1 MRMDINFS
9 NSEIKRKILEDKY
22 NSIIFKTKK
31 DPEVYIVGGYIRDTL
46 LGRKSLDR
54 DYVAKGNFQRI
65 LKEIADRANRKI
77 IRIGKKGLFR
87 IVLENGQMF
96 DFMPFNK
103 DIENDLSLRDFTINS
118 LAWSPESGI
127 IDVKNGIK
135 DLSKKCIRMTNKKNL
150 IDDPVRIIRAYRLA
164 DELSF
169 SIEPETRKSL
179 KEFGGLLEYAKSERI
194 TLEFYRIINSKNSLK
209 TLKLLFKDGI
219 LNQIISLSFNRI
231 VENHKA
237 IYKLNKIFNKLP
249 LKYIFKI
256 DSNFSQ
262 NLLYRGLLV
271 LEILLSGMPD
281 NRLNKSSKINKHL
294 EKLERANNLYIKNQ
308 KKINKELL
316 YEIFKL
322 SGEASFDFLIL
333 NNLIRFL
340 PDLEKY
346 NMMRKKG
353 VLTSE
358 EIIKITKK
366 NQGRDLGII
375 IDYIKKAQFT
385 DKVRCKRE
393 AIEFLKGI
401 DIK

>member
-1 MRMDINFS
+1 MSKDVNFS
-9 NSEIKRKILEDKY
+9 NSEIKRKILADKY
-22 NSIIFKTKK
+22 NSIIFRTKK
-31 DPEVYIVGGYIRDTL
+31 DLEVYIVGGYIRDAL

-54 DYVAKGNFQRI
+54 DYVAKGNFQKI
-65 LKEIADRANRKI
+65 LKEIADRTNRRI
-77 IRIGKKGLFR
+77 IRIGKKDLFR
-87 IVLENGQMF
+87 IVLENGHML
-96 DFMPFNK
+96 DFMQLNK
-103 DIENDLSLRDFTINS
+103 DIKNDLSLRDFTINS
-118 LAWSPESGI
+118 IAWSPESGI
-127 IDVKNGIK
+127 IDLNKGIE
-135 DLSKKCIRMTNKKNL
+135 DLSKKCIRMTSIKNL

-169 SIEPETRKSL
+169 SIEPITRKSL
-179 KEFGGLLEYAKSERI
+179 KEIGGLLNYAKSERI
-194 TLEFYRIINSKNSLK
+194 TLEFYKIINSKNSLK
-209 TLKLLFKDGI
+209 TLKLLLKDRI
-219 LNQIISLSFNRI
+219 LDQIISLSFNRI
-231 VENHKA
+231 EENHKA

-249 LKYIFKI
+249 LKYTFKI

-294 EKLERANNLYIKNQ
+294 EKLEKANNLYIKNQ

-333 NNLIRFL
+333 NNLISFL

-346 NMMRKKG
+346 NMIRKKG
-353 VLTSE
+353 ILASE

-366 NQGRDLGII
+366 NKGRVLGQI

-385 DKVRCKRE
+385 GKVRSKRE
-393 AIEFLKGI
+393 AIEYLRGI
-401 DIK
+401 DI